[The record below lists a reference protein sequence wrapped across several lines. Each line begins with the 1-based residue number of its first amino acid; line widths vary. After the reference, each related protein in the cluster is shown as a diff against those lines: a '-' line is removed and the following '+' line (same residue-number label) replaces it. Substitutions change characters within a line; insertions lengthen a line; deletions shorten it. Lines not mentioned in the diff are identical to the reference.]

1 VGATWC
7 FRSTTIASFAAN
19 PIAVGRTCLLLS
31 SAIFS
36 APTWPPGSRSLKQR
50 PLLFRTIFRFV
61 SRVLGDDDL
70 RDPVAEIVAHMDFE
84 IDWALG
90 PALSAS
96 EPSASPIHNDGG
108 DLFGRFVDNDVASF
122 KGQRD
127 VENLEPSEAAI
138 FPFLL
143 LDANFAGRFRPRIA
157 AAISPLSSGFW
168 VRTTIDPVMRWG
180 HSESFR

>member
-1 VGATWC
+1 
-7 FRSTTIASFAAN
+7 
-19 PIAVGRTCLLLS
+19 
-31 SAIFS
+31 
-36 APTWPPGSRSLKQR
+36 
-50 PLLFRTIFRFV
+50 
-61 SRVLGDDDL
+61 
-70 RDPVAEIVAHMDFE
+70 MDFE
-84 IDWALG
+84 IYWPLG

-143 LDANFAGRFRPRIA
+143 LDANFAGKVQA
-157 AAISPLSSGFW
+157 AYCRCDLSSFIARDITGFW
-168 VRTTIDPVMRWG
+168 VRTTIDPVMRWAILYWSDRIERPG
-180 HSESFR
+180 GSQRESEHGIGTGKR